1 MLWIW
6 VIALIVVLAFWSK
19 LSRRARAVI
28 VLCSIG
34 ISVLTLY
41 RHYETEYLPGR
52 VEMAVRYDPV
62 TCSDAFPLRV
72 SIDNK
77 SGRRVK
83 EVKWSIAV
91 LKPGYLIN
99 IAKVGAGSDY
109 QWDAIIKPGETTWTC
124 SALPALLEPVD
135 NRSQL
140 TYKIGHKEV
149 LLEKD

>member
-1 MLWIW
+1 MVWIW
-6 VIALIVVLAFWSK
+6 IIGLIIALASWSK
-19 LSRRARAVI
+19 LPRYARAVI
-28 VLCSIG
+28 ILCIIG
-34 ISVLTLY
+34 IGVLTLY

-52 VEMAVRYDPV
+52 VELVVRYDPA
-62 TCSDAFPLRV
+62 TCSDAFPLRI

-91 LKPGYLIN
+91 LKPGYLVN
-99 IAKVGAGSDY
+99 IAKRGAGNDY

-124 SALPALLEPVD
+124 LALPILQEPVND
-135 NRSQL
+135 RSQL
-140 TYKIGHKEV
+140 TYKIGHKKV

>member
-6 VIALIVVLAFWSK
+6 VIALIIILASWSK
-19 LSRRARAVI
+19 LPGRARVVI

-41 RHYETEYLPGR
+41 RHYETQYLPGR
-52 VEMAVRYDPV
+52 VEMAVRYDPA
-62 TCSDAFPLRV
+62 TCSNAFPLRI

-109 QWDAIIKPGETTWTC
+109 QWAAIIKPGETTWTC
-124 SALPALLEPVD
+124 SALPILQEPVE
-135 NRSQL
+135 NPSQL
-140 TYKIGHKEV
+140 TYKISYKKV